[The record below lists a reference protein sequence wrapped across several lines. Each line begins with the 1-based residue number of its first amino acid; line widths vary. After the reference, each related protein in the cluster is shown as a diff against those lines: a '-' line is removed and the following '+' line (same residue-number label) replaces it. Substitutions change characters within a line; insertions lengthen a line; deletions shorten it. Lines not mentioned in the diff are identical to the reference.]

1 MQKVTILSLHL
12 GYGGAERC
20 IINLANSLVDK
31 YKVEILSVY
40 KLYNKPA
47 FEIDERV
54 NVRYLTNVLPNRDD
68 IRYDLKHLKIFSLIK
83 DFGYALKVLNLKRK
97 RTIDAIDACDSD
109 IIISSKVYFNK
120 LLGEYKNNG
129 VRAIGWEHNY
139 NNHTKKEIK
148 EFIKSCKYLDDVVL
162 VNKELQ
168 EFYRNEFLKN
178 NLKCQVRYIPNYIDD
193 VSKTTTKYDN
203 RNLIAVGRLEKVKGF
218 DDLIK
223 VYKLVNLKTQGTSL
237 TLVGDGKQKNS
248 LFETIVKNDLA
259 SKVKMTGYLFQDD
272 IDKLYNN
279 SCLYIMTS
287 HSESFGLVMLEA
299 MSHGLPVVAFSSA
312 EGARELIQDGYN
324 GYLINNRNE
333 FEMADKIIELLND
346 NAKLKEM
353 GQNAYISAKKYT
365 KEVVI
370 KTWEQLLDE
379 KQNKEN

>member
-1 MQKVTILSLHL
+1 M
-12 GYGGAERC
+12 
-20 IINLANSLVDK
+20 
-31 YKVEILSVY
+31 
-40 KLYNKPA
+40 
-47 FEIDERV
+47 
-54 NVRYLTNVLPNRDD
+54 
-68 IRYDLKHLKIFSLIK
+68 
-83 DFGYALKVLNLKRK
+83 
-97 RTIDAIDACDSD
+97 
-109 IIISSKVYFNK
+109 
-120 LLGEYKNNG
+120 
-129 VRAIGWEHNY
+129 
-139 NNHTKKEIK
+139 
-148 EFIKSCKYLDDVVL
+148 L

-178 NLKCQVRYIPNYIDD
+178 NLKCRVRYIPNYIDD

-218 DDLIK
+218 ADLII

-346 NAKLKEM
+346 NGKLKEM
-353 GQNAYISAKKYT
+353 GKNAYISAKKYT